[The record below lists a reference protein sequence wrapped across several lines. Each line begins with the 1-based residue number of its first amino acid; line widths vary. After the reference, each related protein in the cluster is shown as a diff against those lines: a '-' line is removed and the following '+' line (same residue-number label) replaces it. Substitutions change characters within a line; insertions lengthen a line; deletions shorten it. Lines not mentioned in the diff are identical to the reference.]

1 MLIGQR
7 SNLINQSSSQ
17 RIESLK
23 LDWRSD
29 KIYGITADPLI
40 IPPIFLLSYGLWFR
54 FWIPHSFYP
63 LRTLALLSFS
73 ICSLVHNVRA
83 NERNSARR
91 LTDKERRGEERRE
104 ESREGKEK
112 KKREEKKRK
121 GLASRP

>member
-40 IPPIFLLSYGLWFR
+40 IPPIFLLSYGPWFR
-54 FWIPHSFYP
+54 FWIPHSSYP
-63 LRTLALLSFS
+63 LRTFALLLFLFVLSF
-73 ICSLVHNVRA
+73 IMRA
-83 NERNSARR
+83 NERSSARR
-91 LTDKERRGEERRE
+91 LTDKERREEKRERE
-104 ESREGKEK
+104 ESRV
-112 KKREEKKRK
+112 
-121 GLASRP
+121 

>member
-40 IPPIFLLSYGLWFR
+40 IPPDLPSFIRPLVSFLDPAQLL
-54 FWIPHSFYP
+54 HP
-63 LRTLALLSFS
+63 LRTFALLSFS
-73 ICSLVHNVRA
+73 ICSLVHNAR
-83 NERNSARR
+83 ERTEQCAEI
-91 LTDKERRGEERRE
+91 DG
-104 ESREGKEK
+104 
-112 KKREEKKRK
+112 
-121 GLASRP
+121 